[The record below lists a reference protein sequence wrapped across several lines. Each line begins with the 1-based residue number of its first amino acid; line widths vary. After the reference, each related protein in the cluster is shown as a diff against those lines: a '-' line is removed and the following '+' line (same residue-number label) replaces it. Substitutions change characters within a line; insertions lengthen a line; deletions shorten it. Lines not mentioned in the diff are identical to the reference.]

1 MRRILLLLALIAG
14 MVPAWSQ
21 TKVLTLTRQECVEI
35 ALSSNPT
42 IKVADM
48 EIQRADYSKK
58 ETLAPLF
65 PQVDFSGTYQR
76 SLELQTINMNMGGQ
90 STKIKMGS
98 DNTWSFGF
106 SASLPLVAPQLWKS
120 LKLSDIEIL
129 KTVETARASRLDMV
143 NAVNQAYYALLLAKS
158 SREVIKA
165 NYDLAVYNADI
176 FKKRFA
182 QGTSSE
188 YDTLRAVVQV
198 RNIEP
203 ELLQA
208 DIAVKQAQLQ
218 LKVLMALDGDV
229 VIDSNATLE
238 QLRDEMYTHVM
249 TAVDL
254 RGNTSLRTLDLNTR
268 SLEQNVS
275 LQKLAWVP
283 TLAAS
288 FNYNWNS
295 ISNGNPFK
303 GLDFNPY
310 STVGLHLSVPI
321 FSGGSKY
328 YGLKKAQVQ
337 AKEMALQRENLVN
350 SLNMQVDLAMDNINR
365 QAQQIAASQEGV
377 KMASEALRIMQQ
389 SFELGAASYLDLRDA
404 ELAHTTSQLNYLQ
417 SIHSYLVY
425 VSELDLLLGREY

>member
-1 MRRILLLLALIAG
+1 MRRILLSLTLVAG
-14 MVPAWSQ
+14 MATAWCQ
-21 TKVLTLTRQECVEI
+21 TKVLTLTRQECVDI

-58 ETLAPLF
+58 EALAPLF

-98 DNTWSFGF
+98 DNTWNFGF
-106 SASLPLVAPQLWKS
+106 SAAVPLVAPQLWKS

-129 KTVETARASRLDMV
+129 KTVETARSSRLDMV
-143 NAVNQAYYALLLAKS
+143 NAVNQAYYSLLLAKS

-165 NYDLAVYNADI
+165 NYDLAVYNADL

-182 QGTSSE
+182 QGTATE
-188 YDTLRAVVQV
+188 YDTLRSAVQV

-203 ELLQA
+203 EMLQA

-218 LKVLMALDGDV
+218 LKVLLALDGDV
-229 VIDSNATLE
+229 VIDSETTLE
-238 QLRDEMYTHVM
+238 ALRDEMYSHVM
-249 TAVDL
+249 AAVDL
-254 RGNTSLRTLDLNTR
+254 SGNTSLRTLDLNTK
-268 SLEQNVS
+268 SLEQNVA

-283 TLAAS
+283 TLSAS

-295 ISNGNPFK
+295 INNGSPFK

-337 AKEMALQRENLVN
+337 VKEMSLQRENLVN

-365 QAQQIAASQEGV
+365 QARQITASQEGV
-377 KMASEALRIMQQ
+377 RIASEALRIMRQ

-417 SIHSYLVY
+417 SIYSYLVY